1 MTPLPQVLSNIRDI
15 LRMSL
20 RHQRIHMGSRAK
32 RLSPVFFCDLEFC
45 VGNWCPAPC
54 ISGLHLGWASD
65 GIWWRFIQ
73 VSFNF
78 NTPATQKTLS
88 LLETSVTD
96 KSVTEGWKIVQT
108 PNTVLWPVTWG
119 QRLTTSFTSLVIPF
133 LWLSPNYDTRNNINN
148 FIYVCVCV
156 CVRVCVCVHV
166 LKWKVII
173 IF

>member
-54 ISGLHLGWASD
+54 ISGLYLGWASD

-96 KSVTEGWKIVQT
+96 KSVTEGWKNRA
-108 PNTVLWPVTWG
+108 NTKYSPLTSHLRSKADYFFYFFGHPLSVVISKLWH
-119 QRLTTSFTSLVIPF
+119 Q
-133 LWLSPNYDTRNNINN
+133 
-148 FIYVCVCV
+148 
-156 CVRVCVCVHV
+156 
-166 LKWKVII
+166 K
-173 IF
+173 